1 MSKATVTGQIT
12 VTSNGTTLHTILQ
25 CTTGDVYQ
33 NYDGNPA
40 SPSNVVPNFEASG
53 ATKPNLVM
61 QAYSAE
67 QGAGNSFDLT
77 KGTPTWICAGVTL
90 TFNASHVSTNSFGGV
105 TGHFTE
111 GSDAS
116 GNPTLTVNKN
126 LVNINGGD
134 SFTIICK
141 VDISISNTN
150 VKLQAMYPVY
160 IAEGVVDSKRV
171 NIIATSDKNLFT
183 ITEKGGTCT
192 VKAQVTDG
200 NIVTST
206 GYTFKWYLPD
216 DGGGWAL
223 KQDSTSAT
231 FTINETDVD
240 SSIIVKCEAYKG
252 RDFYASDTQTINDVS
267 DEYIIYPNPTDGNDN
282 PVAENFIQNS
292 GGKIVYKP
300 YMRKRGS
307 TANETGVT
315 FSMSLYSNAGV
326 PINSAITKSGNTFT
340 ITEAGI
346 RDYKGAVYSI
356 TGVI

>member
-53 ATKPNLVM
+53 ATKPKLVM

-77 KGTPTWICAGVTL
+77 RGTPTWIVAGVAL
-90 TFNASHVSTNSFGGV
+90 TFNASHVSTNSFGGAA
-105 TGHFTE
+105 GHFTE

-160 IAEGVVDSKRV
+160 IAEGVIDSKRV

-192 VKAQVTDG
+192 VNAQVTDG
-200 NIVTST
+200 IWLHLLDIHSSGICQMIAVDGYSGRIAPPLHLPST
-206 GYTFKWYLPD
+206 RRTWIRP
-216 DGGGWAL
+216 
-223 KQDSTSAT
+223 
-231 FTINETDVD
+231 
-240 SSIIVKCEAYKG
+240 SS
-252 RDFYASDTQTINDVS
+252 
-267 DEYIIYPNPTDGNDN
+267 
-282 PVAENFIQNS
+282 
-292 GGKIVYKP
+292 
-300 YMRKRGS
+300 
-307 TANETGVT
+307 
-315 FSMSLYSNAGV
+315 
-326 PINSAITKSGNTFT
+326 
-340 ITEAGI
+340 
-346 RDYKGAVYSI
+346 
-356 TGVI
+356 